1 MFPGP
6 VFIPWIIFLTR
17 SLVEVNCSEER
28 LKSIGIGAI
37 CILASTTVPYLVL
50 INIFLLSGVITGGAV
65 AAYYY
70 IIKCQTRLTISEAF
84 VFSSLAGIAGS
95 AVSVVAHYFLIT
107 FFQYRP
113 GKEEFIALF
122 ERMKGISPEE
132 DMRINQ
138 FQEMLQAPVEAT
150 LEGFLLSLVLTAIIY
165 APVAGLGGIFTVWWL
180 KSQAR
185 KDG

>member
-6 VFIPWIIFLTR
+6 AFIPWIIFLTR

-50 INIFLLSGVITGGAV
+50 INIFLLSGIIGGAV
-65 AAYYY
+65 AAYSY

-95 AVSVVAHYFLIT
+95 AVSVAAHYFLIT
-107 FFQYRP
+107 FFQYKP
-113 GKEEFIALF
+113 GKEEFTALL
-122 ERMKGISPEE
+122 ERMKGVSPED
-132 DMRINQ
+132 DMRITQ

-150 LEGFLLSLVLTAIIY
+150 FEGFLLSLVITAIIY

>member
-1 MFPGP
+1 M
-6 VFIPWIIFLTR
+6 
-17 SLVEVNCSEER
+17 NCSEER

-50 INIFLLSGVITGGAV
+50 INIFLLSGIIIGGAV
-65 AAYYY
+65 AAYSY

-95 AVSVVAHYFLIT
+95 AVTVAAHYFLIT

-113 GKEEFIALF
+113 GKEEFTALL
-122 ERMKGISPEE
+122 EWMRGVSPED
-132 DMRINQ
+132 DMLITQ
-138 FQEMLQAPVEAT
+138 YQEMLQAPVEIS
-150 LEGFLLSLVLTAIIY
+150 FPVFFVNIFVTAVFY
-165 APVAGLGGIFTVWWL
+165 APVAGLGGICTVWWL

-185 KDG
+185 KGG